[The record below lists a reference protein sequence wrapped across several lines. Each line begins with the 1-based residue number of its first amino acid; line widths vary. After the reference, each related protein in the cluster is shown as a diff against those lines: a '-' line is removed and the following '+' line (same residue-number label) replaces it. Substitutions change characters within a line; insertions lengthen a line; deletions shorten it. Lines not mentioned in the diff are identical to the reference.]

1 MNQGTDRETSAEN
14 QTSPMR
20 AIPLLFYA
28 TCIYLPALAVEPAQ
42 PAAVAFKNDVLPILE
57 AKCLDCHG
65 AKKKD
70 GKLDLRTRAAMLKG
84 GNTGAAIEPGKPD
97 KSLLIELIHFNEMPP
112 KKTKPRVT
120 ADEMKLLKAWI
131 EAGAPEK

>member
-1 MNQGTDRETSAEN
+1 MRANAFVVFAVWVCLSALAAEPAKPVGTD
-14 QTSPMR
+14 
-20 AIPLLFYA
+20 
-28 TCIYLPALAVEPAQ
+28 
-42 PAAVAFKNDVLPILE
+42 FKNDVLPILE

-112 KKTKPRVT
+112 KKSKQRVT
-120 ADEMKLLKAWI
+120 ADELQLLKAWI
-131 EAGAPEK
+131 

>member
-1 MNQGTDRETSAEN
+1 
-14 QTSPMR
+14 MR
-20 AIPLLFYA
+20 VPLL
-28 TCIYLPALAVEPAQ
+28 LLAVAGYVCFSASAAEPAP
-42 PAAVAFKNDVLPILE
+42 PAAVDFKRDVLPILE
-57 AKCLDCHG
+57 AKCIECHG

-112 KKTKPRVT
+112 KKSKQRVT
-120 ADEMKLLKAWI
+120 ADELQSLKAWI

>member
-1 MNQGTDRETSAEN
+1 MCTPRRNPVRSLLVCFLLISVVALSAFAAE
-14 QTSPMR
+14 SD
-20 AIPLLFYA
+20 
-28 TCIYLPALAVEPAQ
+28 PAPAKAGG
-42 PAAVAFKNDVLPILE
+42 PDFKKEVLPILE

-70 GKLDLRTRAAMLKG
+70 GKLDLRTRDAMLKG

>member
-1 MNQGTDRETSAEN
+1 MRFVVLLVTALGVYRSVSA
-14 QTSPMR
+14 
-20 AIPLLFYA
+20 A
-28 TCIYLPALAVEPAQ
+28 EPAK
-42 PAAVAFKNDVLPILE
+42 PAGVAFKSDVLPILE

-70 GKLDLRTRAAMLKG
+70 GKLDLRTRDSMLKG

-120 ADEMKLLKAWI
+120 ADEMKVLKAWI